1 MFFIHLKGIEII
13 FLWRTVKNK
22 MTIILF
28 EQLNFCNL
36 PYALVKCFKMGLI
49 FNGTF
54 KKNVLSTKET
64 LSSEI
69 HLNTSFII

>member
-1 MFFIHLKGIEII
+1 MFFIYLKDREII
-13 FLWRTVKNK
+13 FLWRTVKNE

-49 FNGTF
+49 FNGIL
-54 KKNVLSTKET
+54 KKKMFSVLKR
-64 LSSEI
+64 
-69 HLNTSFII
+69 HLVVKYI